1 MNQRESDPFWQ
12 QVFVACVQSCT
23 STLLMPASSSRSKK
37 DEPRLRVPSD
47 EEVAHTVLVARRIAD
62 EAFRQIRHPQHGREL
77 TIDEKAA
84 EAPRFAPHQL
94 GRSGTEHTS

>member
-1 MNQRESDPFWQ
+1 
-12 QVFVACVQSCT
+12 
-23 STLLMPASSSRSKK
+23 
-37 DEPRLRVPSD
+37 
-47 EEVAHTVLVARRIAD
+47 
-62 EAFRQIRHPQHGREL
+62 L